1 MAIHEQNRED
11 LLRDGTGFIFRGEVM
26 LQGQKVIVGFR
37 RSNQAAFYFGE
48 DPVFQLNSSLAVRR
62 VYYGGSVYRAESGN
76 LMEMRRCSKGG
87 RVIFDSFPLEETKVS
102 EILGALT
109 QWLSTLRVAVDRH
122 DWKVVGEGVEEF
134 KIRLAAYMNRLS
146 TPIKIGEQ
154 PGLD

>member
-1 MAIHEQNRED
+1 
-11 LLRDGTGFIFRGEVM
+11 
-26 LQGQKVIVGFR
+26 
-37 RSNQAAFYFGE
+37 
-48 DPVFQLNSSLAVRR
+48 
-62 VYYGGSVYRAESGN
+62 
-76 LMEMRRCSKGG
+76 MEMRRCSKGG
-87 RVIFDSFPLEETKVS
+87 RVIFESLPLEETKVS

-109 QWLSTLRVAVDRH
+109 QWLSTLRGAVDRH